1 MTSPESSSDP
11 SLLIVE
17 AFIDGEAI
25 DLEALKNALARS
37 ESREHLVE
45 LLALRDAVWTMAPR
59 GYAATER
66 KPTPLQRGVRWFAVA
81 ASVMLSVATGYIAG
95 HSARPAE
102 SSGVEAIMLVG
113 DGNVAPAPPP
123 THVISLRPG
132 VNWTEASGGR

>member
-25 DLEALKNALARS
+25 DLEALKNALARQ

-59 GYAATER
+59 GYVPIER
-66 KPTPLQRGVRWFAVA
+66 KRTPVERGIRWFAIA
-81 ASVMLSVATGYIAG
+81 AGVMLGVAMGYLAG
-95 HSARPAE
+95 QGTSRRPAD
-102 SSGVEAIMLVG
+102 SSGVEAIMDVT
-113 DGNVAPAPPP
+113 VAPPPQP

-132 VNWTEASGGR
+132 VNWTETAGAH